1 MDSWK
6 EVKPR
11 AGKKYWPKEE
21 GKAELSYLSNFCM
34 LPKENRLKKEKEF
47 ETVFKGGRTVRGND
61 IFLKYLANGT
71 DKTKVGFVVSKKVSK
86 LAVRRNKI
94 KRRMREIVRLRKKEI
109 KEGLSII
116 FIALPSINDKSHE
129 DIKKDIENLFNKG
142 ELIK

>member
-1 MDSWK
+1 
-6 EVKPR
+6 
-11 AGKKYWPKEE
+11 
-21 GKAELSYLSNFCM
+21 M

-47 ETVFKGGRTVRGND
+47 EAVFKGGRTIKGSN

-86 LAVRRNKI
+86 LAVERNKV
-94 KRRMREIVRLRKKEI
+94 KRRMREIVRLKKKEI

-116 FIALPSINDKSHE
+116 LIALPSVNNVE
-129 DIKKDIENLFNKG
+129 YGEIKKDIENLFNKG

>member
-1 MDSWK
+1 
-6 EVKPR
+6 
-11 AGKKYWPKEE
+11 
-21 GKAELSYLSNFCM
+21 M

-47 ETVFKGGRTVRGND
+47 EAVFKGGRTVKGNS

-86 LAVRRNKI
+86 LAVKRNKT

-116 FIALPSINDKSHE
+116 FIALPSINNAGYE
-129 DIKKDIENLFNKG
+129 EIKKDIESILNKG